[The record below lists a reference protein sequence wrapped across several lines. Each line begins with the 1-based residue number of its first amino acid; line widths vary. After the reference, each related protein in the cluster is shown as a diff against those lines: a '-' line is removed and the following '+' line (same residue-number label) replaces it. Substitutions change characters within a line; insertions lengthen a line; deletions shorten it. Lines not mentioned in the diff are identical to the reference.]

1 MCRFSDAGRHDL
13 TPRLGGRRP
22 KSAKAG
28 NRGMG
33 DDGGAAGMGN
43 LPRGHGLMRCN
54 NAAARAR
61 LPRGHELD
69 WSRERATGFLLA
81 LTVSFCVVPI
91 DEI

>member
-1 MCRFSDAGRHDL
+1 
-13 TPRLGGRRP
+13 
-22 KSAKAG
+22 
-28 NRGMG
+28 MG

-43 LPRGHGLMRCN
+43 LRHGLMRCN

-81 LTVSFCVVPI
+81 LTISFCVVPI
-91 DEI
+91 DEIGLKLRPVTLSAQGQQR